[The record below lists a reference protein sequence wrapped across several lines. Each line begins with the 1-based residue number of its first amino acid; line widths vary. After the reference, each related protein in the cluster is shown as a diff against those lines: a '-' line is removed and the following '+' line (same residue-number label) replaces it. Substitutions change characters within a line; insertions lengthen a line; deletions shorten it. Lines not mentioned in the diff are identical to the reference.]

1 MNKRAGAAGP
11 TTTHWTSVLFASSTP
26 DRALRQAL
34 GLRWTSLLRLEH
46 CKVSR
51 SMQMQTMLM
60 QVVKLEG
67 QELGKG
73 AIIEML
79 RKLITKLLS
88 R

>member
-11 TTTHWTSVLFASSTP
+11 TKHWTSVLVASSTP

-51 SMQMQTMLM
+51 YMQMQTMLM